1 MHPRETPATSS
12 TRFCE
17 RMFGV
22 MLLLLLGACTE
33 SATQAPTPETPTAPP
48 IASASVDARPNI
60 VFILADDLGYS
71 DLGIFGGEIPTPNLD
86 ELARNGLMLTE
97 FYANLT
103 CSPTRA
109 ALMSGMDSHRAGL
122 GVMNA
127 PTRED
132 QKGQP
137 GYEGYLNFRVASLAD
152 LMMDAGYNTYMTG
165 KWHLGATVE
174 TGPRARGFKKSFV
187 SLDGA
192 AHLNGWDWRG
202 PQPAEYRDGEE
213 LVTVGND
220 FYTTQFYTERMLQYI
235 EEDRADGKPFF
246 AYLAYT
252 APHWPLQ
259 APDESIAKFKGAYD
273 AGYEAIYASR
283 FARAKELGLMPADAA
298 PIPDTRFNP
307 RWDALS
313 VEDKTIEARKM
324 EVYAAMVS
332 DLDTYVGKVVTYL
345 KDSGEFDNTFIM
357 FMSDNGAESSRRDLA
372 PPIRDLIGTTYDHSV
387 ENLGRE
393 NSYVMYGPNWASV
406 SATPWYRHKA
416 TAYEGGIHVPAFV
429 HYSGKVA
436 PGTRS
441 DGLGTVMDLLPT
453 FLALAGTQHP
463 GATYRGQEVL
473 QPTGINLLPML
484 TGVAAEVHPADEVIG
499 WELYGHRNVRQGE
512 WKLVW
517 DQAGPPEQRRWRLFN
532 IVADPFEQDDLSEDL
547 PEKFAEM
554 QARWDEYAAA
564 NGVIY

>member
-1 MHPRETPATSS
+1 MHHMAFRTRITFRTPILG
-12 TRFCE
+12 
-17 RMFGV
+17 FGAGIA
-22 MLLLLLGACTE
+22 LLLGACSEPAQAPAEE
-33 SATQAPTPETPTAPP
+33 SAVAAAPV
-48 IASASVDARPNI
+48 ASVPDQKPNI
-60 VFILADDLGYS
+60 LFILADDMGYS

-109 ALMSGMDSHRAGL
+109 ELMSGMDSHRAGL
-122 GVMNA
+122 GVMGA

-137 GYEGYLNFRVASLAD
+137 GYEGFLNFRVASLAD
-152 LMMDAGYNTYMTG
+152 LMTDAGYNTYMTG
-165 KWHLGATVE
+165 KWHLGSTVE

-202 PQPAEYRDGEE
+202 PQPAEYRDGDE
-213 LVTVGND
+213 LVNVGDD

-259 APDESIAKFKGAYD
+259 APDESIAKFKGKYD
-273 AGYEAIYASR
+273 AGYEALYASR
-283 FARAKELGLMPADAA
+283 FARVKELGLIPADAE
-298 PIPDTRFNP
+298 PIPDTRFDP
-307 RWDALS
+307 RWDTLS
-313 VEDKTIEARKM
+313 ADEKAIEARKM

-332 DLDTYVGKVVTYL
+332 DLDTYVGKVITYL
-345 KDSGEFDNTFIM
+345 KDIGEFENTFIM

-372 PPIRDLIGTTYDHSV
+372 APIRDLIGTVYDHSV

-441 DGLGTVMDLLPT
+441 DGFGTVMDLLPT

-463 GATYRGQEVL
+463 GATYRGQEVM
-473 QPTGINLLPML
+473 QPTGMSLLPL
-484 TGVAAEVHPADEVIG
+484 FTGEVTSVHSNDEVVG

-517 DQAGPPEQRRWRLFN
+517 DQAGPAEQRRWRLFN
-532 IVADPFEQDDLSEDL
+532 IVQDPFEQNDLSEAM
-547 PEKFAEM
+547 PEKYAAM
-554 QARWDEYAAA
+554 LAHWDSYAAA
-564 NGVIY
+564 NGIIY